1 LGYEEPGQVNV
12 VQAAHADEG
21 SSCENDEDYDDRSGK
36 VSDYEDENDSDEDY
50 RRGRRQ
56 RRDRDNDSDSDDYD

>member
-1 LGYEEPGQVNV
+1 MNSQLGYEEPGQVNV

-21 SSCENDEDYDDRSGK
+21 SSSENDDRSGK
-36 VSDYEDENDSDEDY
+36 VSDYEDENDSDQDY

-56 RRDRDNDSDSDDYD
+56 RRDRDYDSDSDDYD